1 MDTIQLARAE
11 VAELADALRSG
22 RSDLTVMRVQ
32 IPPSAQKNPQECG
45 FLIRCGT
52 FRYSDKISI
61 MKLGPFVIQ
70 PQRIAIF
77 LGIAILLFLIIDFN
91 TRLESLTRLQNGLA
105 TKQARGTQV
114 MFEQHTLET
123 QVAYAT
129 SDAAAQE
136 YARNQAH
143 LVQPGDHVVV
153 PVPLPGATPQPS
165 PTPSPAFANKSNWDV
180 WMEFL
185 FGQ

>member
-1 MDTIQLARAE
+1 
-11 VAELADALRSG
+11 
-22 RSDLTVMRVQ
+22 
-32 IPPSAQKNPQECG
+32 
-45 FLIRCGT
+45 
-52 FRYSDKISI
+52 
-61 MKLGPFVIQ
+61 MKLGRLTIQ

-91 TRLESLTRLQNGLA
+91 TRVEGLSHLQNGLA
-105 TKQARGTQV
+105 TQQALGTQV
-114 MFEQHTLET
+114 VVKQYALQT

-143 LVQPGDHVVV
+143 LVQPGDNVVV
-153 PVPLPGATPQPS
+153 PLAAPGATPEPS
-165 PTPSPAFANKSNWDV
+165 ATPAPTFGSSSNWDV

-185 FGQ
+185 FGK

>member
-1 MDTIQLARAE
+1 M
-11 VAELADALRSG
+11 
-22 RSDLTVMRVQ
+22 
-32 IPPSAQKNPQECG
+32 
-45 FLIRCGT
+45 
-52 FRYSDKISI
+52 KIGS
-61 MKLGPFVIQ
+61 FVIQ

-91 TRLESLTRLQNGLA
+91 TRLEGLSRLQNGLA
-105 TKQARGTQV
+105 TKQASGTQV
-114 MFEQHTLET
+114 VLKQYALET

-143 LVQPGDHVVV
+143 MVQPGDNVIV
-153 PVPLPGATPQPS
+153 PIPLPGATPQPS
-165 PTPSPAFANKSNWDV
+165 PTPAPAFANKSNWDV
-180 WMEFL
+180 WMEYL